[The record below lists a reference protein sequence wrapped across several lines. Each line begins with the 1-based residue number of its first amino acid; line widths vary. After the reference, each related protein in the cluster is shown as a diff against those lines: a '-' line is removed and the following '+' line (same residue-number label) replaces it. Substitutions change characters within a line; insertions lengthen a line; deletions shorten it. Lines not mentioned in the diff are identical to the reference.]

1 MKVLHIEG
9 GTHVYGGPYQ
19 VIHLLRAL
27 GSRGTHFLVCPQ
39 KSDVAAEA
47 ARQGLDVLPI
57 PFRGDAGVG
66 TYFSLRRLIEEKKP
80 DLVHVHSRRGADLW
94 GVLAAWRARVPLVIT
109 RRVDNP
115 EARWLAGLRYRP
127 ATKVVGISEKICR
140 VLASEGVPEEKL
152 VCIRDGVDTV
162 TFTPSADRTI
172 LQREFGIAPDE
183 KTVLM
188 AAQFIRRK
196 GHAVLLKAVPEIL
209 ASCPRTRFLLAGRG
223 PLHDEIREAAAVYG
237 DRVILPGFRG
247 DMARITPACDLLVH
261 PAEMEGLGVVIL
273 QAGACGIPVVASK
286 AGGIPEVVRDGESG
300 LLFDPGD
307 VHALARLTISLLSD
321 DSRAAAMGRF
331 ARNLVAGELSI
342 GAMAD
347 ANYRLYEEILR

>member
-19 VIHLLRAL
+19 VIHLLRTL
-27 GSRGTHFLVCPQ
+27 GCRGAHFLACPE
-39 KSDVAAEA
+39 KSEVAAEA

-57 PFRGDAGVG
+57 PFRGDAGIG
-66 TYFSLRRLIEEKKP
+66 TYFSLRRLIREKKP

-94 GVLAAWRARVPLVIT
+94 GVLAAWRAHVPLVIT

-115 EARWLAGLRYRP
+115 EARWLAALRYRP

-140 VLASEGVPEEKL
+140 VLASEGVPQEKL
-152 VCIRDGVDTV
+152 VCIRDGVDTT
-162 TFTPSADRTI
+162 TFAPSTDRTI
-172 LQREFGIAPDE
+172 LEREFGIATDE

-196 GHAVLLKAVPEIL
+196 GHATLLAAIPEIL
-209 ASCPRTRFLLAGRG
+209 TACPRTRFLLAGKG
-223 PLHDEIREAAAVYG
+223 PLFDEIHEKAAAFG
-237 DRVILPGFRG
+237 DRVLLPGFRA
-247 DMARITPACDLLVH
+247 DMARIMPACDLLVH

-300 LLFDPGD
+300 FLFDPGD

-321 DSRAAAMGRF
+321 SSRASAMGRF
-331 ARNLVAGELSI
+331 ARGLVAGELSI
-342 GAMAD
+342 EAMSD
-347 ANYRLYEEILR
+347 ANYRLYEDILQ